1 MKKIFFI
8 DFDTVFSSLIQN
20 KILNYDLNL
29 FSDMELIL
37 PNSINIGSIFVKVIN
52 SITDDSML
60 ILDSLNGLIDSLN
73 ILNLLEIKNNKK
85 NLKANNKYT
94 RYRYAS
100 YQSFNILFFLLKKIE
115 NTKIPMIV
123 TKYQSIEKSKKIIS
137 DLLNSNDFET
147 NHFIRISDLVLFL
160 EHIEKDF
167 KTGFTILKNS
177 GSSITST
184 VFPEETTCSTFLSS
198 STKIL
203 RKRKDY
209 FIPYSKWHYFDFINI

>member
-29 FSDMELIL
+29 FSDIELIL

-52 SITDDSML
+52 SITDDSLL

-85 NLKANNKYT
+85 ISKTNNKYT

-123 TKYQSIEKSKKIIS
+123 TKYQSIEKSKEIILE
-137 DLLNSNDFET
+137 LLNSNDFET

-160 EHIEKDF
+160 EYIEKDF

-177 GSSITST
+177 RCSIAST
-184 VFPEETTCSTFLSS
+184 VFPEKTTCSTFLAS

-203 RKRKDY
+203 GKRKDC
-209 FIPYSKWHYFDFINI
+209 FIPYSKWYYFNFIDI

>member
-29 FSDMELIL
+29 FSDIELIL

-52 SITDDSML
+52 SITDDSLL
-60 ILDSLNGLIDSLN
+60 IVDSLNGLIDSLN
-73 ILNLLEIKNNKK
+73 ILNLLQIKNNKK
-85 NLKANNKYT
+85 ISKTNNKYT

-115 NTKIPMIV
+115 NTKIPMII
-123 TKYQSIEKSKKIIS
+123 TKYQTIEKSKKIIL
-137 DLLNSNDFET
+137 DLLDSNDFET

-160 EHIEKDF
+160 EYIEKDF
-167 KTGFTILKNS
+167 KTGFTILKDCR
-177 GSSITST
+177 GPITST
-184 VFPEETTCSTFLSS
+184 TFPEETICSTFLSS
-198 STKIL
+198 PTKIL
-203 RKRKDY
+203 RKRKDC
-209 FIPYSKWHYFDFINI
+209 FVPYSKWYYFNFIDI

>member
-8 DFDTVFSSLIQN
+8 DFDTVFSSLIKN
-20 KILNYDLNL
+20 KILNYDLDL
-29 FSDMELIL
+29 FSDIELIL
-37 PNSINIGSIFVKVIN
+37 PNSINIGSIFVKAIN
-52 SITDDSML
+52 SVTEDSLL

-73 ILNLLEIKNNKK
+73 ILNLSEIKNNKK

-115 NTKIPMIV
+115 NTKIPLIV

-160 EHIEKDF
+160 EYIEKDF

-177 GSSITST
+177 GYSITST
-184 VFPEETTCSTFLSS
+184 VLREETTCSTFLSS

-209 FIPYSKWHYFDFINI
+209 FIPYSKWHYFNFIDI